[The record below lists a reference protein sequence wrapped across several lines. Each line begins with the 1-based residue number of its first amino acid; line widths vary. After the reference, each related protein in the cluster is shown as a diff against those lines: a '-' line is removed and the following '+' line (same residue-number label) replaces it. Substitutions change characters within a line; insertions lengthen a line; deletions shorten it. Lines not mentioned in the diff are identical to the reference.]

1 MVKTATFTCFEM
13 FAHCGGQLAH
23 LIRKISAQREF
34 HPFFLTNLERDKIKM
49 IFQNVVGATLCR
61 PQKSSPKRQK
71 SINFSSQIER
81 YSAGYSC

>member
-1 MVKTATFTCFEM
+1 M

-49 IFQNVVGATLCR
+49 IFQNIVCLLYTSDAAD
-61 PQKSSPKRQK
+61 
-71 SINFSSQIER
+71 E
-81 YSAGYSC
+81 